1 MKQNVG
7 NVDRWIR
14 IVLGVALL
22 SLLVFLNGPIRW
34 IGLIGLVPLVT
45 GIINFCPIYTLLGIS
60 TKKDQTK

>member
-14 IVLGVALL
+14 IVLGVAIL

-34 IGLIGLVPLVT
+34 IGLVGLIPLVT
-45 GIINFCPIYTLLGIS
+45 GILNFCPIYALLGIS

>member
-14 IVLGVALL
+14 IVLGVAIL

-34 IGLIGLVPLVT
+34 IGLVGLIPLVT
-45 GIINFCPIYTLLGIS
+45 GIINFCPIYALFGIS
-60 TKKDQTK
+60 TKKDSK

>member
-34 IGLIGLVPLVT
+34 IGLIGLIPLVT
-45 GIINFCPIYTLLGIS
+45 GIINFCPIYALFGIS